1 MNQYIFG
8 YGSLMN
14 SASRKLTGQTSEA
27 IPATVDGLRRYWGK
41 VGDNNTLSPLVVS
54 QGQGKVNGVIL
65 QINDQE
71 LHEFDIRENGYQRIP
86 LEHTC
91 ITSQLTLSTND
102 IVWIYTKDH
111 SEPPCT
117 LSPIMQTYVDTVLS
131 GCLEISEDFAK
142 QFIKQ
147 TIGWNFPIENDRLD
161 PKYKNYAG
169 VEKHHYPLIDKLVQG
184 G

>member
-14 SASRKLTGQTSEA
+14 SASRKLTGQTAEA
-27 IPATVDGLRRYWGK
+27 IPATAEGLRRYWGK

-54 QGQGKVNGVIL
+54 RGQGEVNGVIL
-65 QINDQE
+65 QVNDEE
-71 LHEFDIRENGYQRIP
+71 LLEFDARENGYQRVK
-86 LEHTC
+86 LDRTC
-91 ITSQLTLSTND
+91 ITSQLSLSTKD
-102 IVWIYTKDH
+102 TVWVYTKDY

-131 GCLEISEDFAK
+131 GCLEVSEDFAK

-169 VEKHHYPLIDKLVQG
+169 VNKHNYPLIDKLVQG

>member
-71 LHEFDIRENGYQRIP
+71 LHEFDRRENGYQRIP

-169 VEKHHYPLIDKLVQG
+169 VEEHHYPLIDKLVQG

>member
-71 LHEFDIRENGYQRIP
+71 LHEFDVRENGYQRIP